1 MTVYQKRALLL
12 TPIIVA
18 VIVANARYNRSVGL
32 LALELAIVAWFIR
45 RG

>member
-12 TPIIVA
+12 APIAVALIIV
-18 VIVANARYNRSVGL
+18 NARSGQSAW
-32 LALELAIVAWFIR
+32 ALVPELAIVVWFIR

>member
-12 TPIIVA
+12 TPIIV
-18 VIVANARYNRSVGL
+18 VLIVVTARSNQSAW
-32 LALELAIVAWFIR
+32 ALVPELAVVAWFIR